1 MVFIEDKFDELMSFI
16 GDDDDIDE
24 TMMVCYQLAIAL
36 DFDIQSVEEQL
47 LSDDRVSI
55 ELDADFV
62 V

>member
-1 MVFIEDKFDELMSFI
+1 VVFIEDKFDELMSFI